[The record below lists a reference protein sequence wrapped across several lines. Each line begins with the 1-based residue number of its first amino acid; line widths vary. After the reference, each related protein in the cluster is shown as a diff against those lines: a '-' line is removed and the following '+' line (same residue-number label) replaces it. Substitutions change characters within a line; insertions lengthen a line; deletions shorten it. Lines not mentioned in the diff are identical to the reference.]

1 MNNMSREVGGKN
13 NTVMRL
19 TMTTMEKT
27 IQNKSILLEVAKRVT

>member
-1 MNNMSREVGGKN
+1 MNNMSREVGGKYN
-13 NTVMRL
+13 AAMRL